1 MRESIA
7 DSITSVVMD
16 LNESGIVDNITMKNI
31 ERLCLPEIEDYS
43 SARIIE
49 IRKKNKLSQAALASV
64 FNISPST
71 VSQWE
76 QGNKKPAGAAQ
87 KLLSLIEHKGIEAII

>member
-31 ERLCLPEIEDYS
+31 ERLCLPEIKDYS

-64 FNISPST
+64 FNISSST

-76 QGNKKPAGAAQ
+76 QGNKKPTGAAQ
-87 KLLSLIEHKGIEAII
+87 KLLSLIEHKGVEAII